1 MIQQQNTQQQLNSDM
16 NSQPHYILFVEAL
29 PKAATADMVSTLFQQ
44 FPGFKEVRMIAA
56 KPGIAFV
63 EFESAI
69 QAGVALQGL
78 QGFKITQDNSI
89 IISFAKK

>member
-1 MIQQQNTQQQLNSDM
+1 MI
-16 NSQPHYILFVEAL
+16 P
-29 PKAATADMVSTLFQQ
+29 
-44 FPGFKEVRMIAA
+44 A

-63 EFESAI
+63 EFDSAG

-78 QGFKITQDNSI
+78 QGFKITQDDAI